1 MRFREFRTLA
11 TFFRRANSTQL
22 VPYTSLRELLI
33 HVPCTASCSTT
44 NGSDRCPIAIV
55 GHPIDAAM
63 TRPRIATHD
72 SVDERVNYR

>member
-1 MRFREFRTLA
+1 
-11 TFFRRANSTQL
+11 
-22 VPYTSLRELLI
+22 LI